1 MPGRYRFVSDR
12 RTILSATALV
22 LAAAF
27 TLSSRQPAD
36 TVIRVSSALMSQD
49 KSPAAVMMQQSMNRP
64 APPASADTAATA
76 ELVAAGTGGLALSLS
91 EALPGQLAAIV
102 REQDEYYRLSYTP
115 PPAAEGTCH
124 TLRVAVSGRALITR
138 ARNQYCAEKA
148 VDLVAGKIEDEGLES
163 RAGGGTGSLDL
174 KMRLP
179 YFYTATNRASVYL
192 SLEAVPVGM
201 KFEKTKTGFH
211 GQLDLVGITRRPDGA
226 VAERFADTL
235 DIDRDTRQLADEFA
249 RTPYHYEHQFTL
261 APGTYTFQLSAGAGP
276 NAVGKTEVP
285 LTVEPWNS
293 LSFGM
298 GGIALSTETRPVDT
312 ELGSDALDPE
322 GSTPLIAGGKQFMPA
337 AANRFRKADRVFF
350 YTEVYEPTLAG
361 PDPSTLKMQVRV
373 LDRKTEVVKVD
384 TGMIGIAGY
393 VHPGNPVVPFTT
405 ALPVAPL
412 PPGRYRLEVKASHSS
427 GPEVLTRSA
436 GFEVSP

>member
-49 KSPAAVMMQQSMNRP
+49 KSPAAVMLQQSMNRP

-322 GSTPLIAGGKQFMPA
+322 GSTPLK
-337 AANRFRKADRVFF
+337 
-350 YTEVYEPTLAG
+350 PTLAG

-393 VHPGNPVVPFTT
+393 VHPGNPVVPFAT

-436 GFEVSP
+436 CFEVSP

>member
-49 KSPAAVMMQQSMNRP
+49 KSPAAVMLQQSMSRP
-64 APPASADTAATA
+64 AQPTSADTTATA
-76 ELVAAGTGGLALSLS
+76 ELMAAGTGGLALSLS

-138 ARNQYCAEKA
+138 ARNQYCTEKA

-322 GSTPLIAGGKQFMPA
+322 GSTPLK
-337 AANRFRKADRVFF
+337 
-350 YTEVYEPTLAG
+350 PTLAG

-393 VHPGNPVVPFTT
+393 VHPGNPVVPFAT